1 MMEKYKHPPRIE
13 IYEMPITIDR
23 EFDCLYDEGAVV
35 LEAAE

>member
-1 MMEKYKHPPRIE
+1 MTKKYKHPPRIE

-23 EFDCLYDEGAVV
+23 EFDCVYDEGAVV